1 MSRLPVSNVSET
13 AKTLIG
19 VTSSSGQYVKKF
31 ETINCLSH
39 PLTRLP
45 VIFHQGRVS
54 SVKLIDTGNVIVVV
68 NESVH
73 LMEFLLHDSADHSR
87 SEFYSQADQKTRYS
101 ALSCLTAT
109 HLITSGVG
117 SADFF
122 FLHTVTANP
131 ANL

>member
-1 MSRLPVSNVSET
+1 MSKLPVSNVSET
-13 AKTLIG
+13 VIS

-109 HLITSGVG
+109 HQASEVQT
-117 SADFF
+117 FF
-122 FLHTVTANP
+122 FYIPLLRTLQTSRRST
-131 ANL
+131 